1 MAWRRYCCGEVVPF
15 LAMVVVEGVYVGLNT
30 LFKAAS
36 GKGLSDYVFIVY
48 SFATATLFLLPFA
61 FFSHR
66 AGLPP
71 FKVSVFLKI
80 CLLGLIGF
88 VAQLIGF
95 QGIEYSSPTL
105 ASAISNLTPAFTFM
119 LAIFFRLEKLI
130 LTSSSTQAKITGTFV
145 SISGAFLVVLY
156 KGPIIWNTSSPSKI
170 PYSLGLSQSN
180 WAMGGIFL
188 AADYLLLS
196 MFYIVQAKI
205 MKVYPAEL
213 VVVFLFNLCATIIS
227 APVCLIADMN
237 INDWKITN
245 DIALVAILYSG
256 IMGSCFGTI
265 VHTWGVRVKGPVY
278 IALFKPFSI
287 VIAAVTGFIFLGESL
302 YLGSVVGA
310 VVISVGFYV
319 VMWGKAKEERG
330 EGFAVINSLESPY
343 TPLLGEE
350 R

>member
-15 LAMVVVEGVYVGLNT
+15 LAMVAAELVFVGLNT

-36 GKGLSDYVFIVY
+36 SKGLSEYVFTFY
-48 SFATATLFLLPFA
+48 SFATATLVLLPFA
-61 FFSHR
+61 AFSHR
-66 AGLPP
+66 ID
-71 FKVSVFLKI
+71 VSVQFFQSSRASTFQSL
-80 CLLGLIGF
+80 CLLENLPTWTHHVRFLSQLFGF
-88 VAQLIGF
+88 KGV
-95 QGIEYSSPTL
+95 EYSSPTL
-105 ASAISNLTPAFTFM
+105 SSAIGNLTPAFTFM
-119 LAIFFRLEKLI
+119 LAIIFRLEKLI

-180 WAMGGIFL
+180 WAIGGIFL
-188 AADYLLLS
+188 AADYLLRS
-196 MFYIVQAKI
+196 MIFVVQ
-205 MKVYPAEL
+205 
-213 VVVFLFNLCATIIS
+213 
-227 APVCLIADMN
+227 
-237 INDWKITN
+237 
-245 DIALVAILYSG
+245 G
-256 IMGSCFGTI
+256 IMGYCFGTI

-278 IALFKPFSI
+278 VALFKPFSI

-319 VMWGKAKEERG
+319 VMWGKAKEEKG
-330 EGFAVINSLESPY
+330 EEFAVINSLESPY